1 MLRFLLQVAFAAFF
15 CVPAFAGGLLPDR
28 ASVLVASHH
37 VNASQRFEELNPGL
51 FLTWEDRAFGLDYS
65 LGAYRNSYGR
75 GSVAAFAALPV
86 VRWREG
92 EISLSLGAAYYPGN
106 GRTFRLH
113 AGDVVPMAGLQLRHR
128 AFLVQVLP
136 SDGRHTAAVVAAGL
150 TFPLQRGRYE

>member
-1 MLRFLLQVAFAAFF
+1 MMRFLLQVAFAAFF
-15 CVPAFAGGLLPDR
+15 CVPALAGGLLPDR
-28 ASVLVASHH
+28 ASVLLASHH
-37 VNASQRFEELNPGL
+37 VNASQRFEEINPGL

-75 GSVAAFAALPV
+75 GSAAAFAALPV

-92 EISLSLGAAYYPGN
+92 EISFSLGAAYYPGN

-128 AFLVQVLP
+128 ALFVQVLP

-150 TFPLQRGRYE
+150 TFPLKRGRYE